1 MPRCCCN
8 RILTTS
14 NGVTMTRASVIP
26 AAKPAP
32 IRRTSDSFPS
42 CMHLSIVNRPD
53 PDTSGVHIQG
63 WPRSK
68 LTLNS
73 KWQNGR
79 WEYCMVLAL
88 HASPPLSITFSSR
101 AVGFHLVSQQA
112 LVEGVCAHA
121 QGILEGE
128 VCCKGSEPF
137 PQRLSALLL
146 HNLLPAVNNTCSR
159 SSPSDFAPH
168 FSILGGPTAHTSW

>member
-42 CMHLSIVNRPD
+42 CMHLSVVNRPD
-53 PDTSGVHIQG
+53 SSGVHIQG

-68 LTLNS
+68 PTLNS
-73 KWQNGR
+73 EWQNGR
-79 WEYCMVLAL
+79 WEQCTILAL
-88 HASPPLSITFSSR
+88 HPGPLLSITFSSP
-101 AVGFHLVSQQA
+101 AVGSHLVSQQA
-112 LVEGVCAHA
+112 LVERVRAHA

-128 VCCKGSEPF
+128 VCGKGSEPF

-146 HNLLPAVNNTCSR
+146 HNLLPAVNNACSR
-159 SSPSDFAPH
+159 SSPSVLNLSSAY
-168 FSILGGPTAHTSW
+168 